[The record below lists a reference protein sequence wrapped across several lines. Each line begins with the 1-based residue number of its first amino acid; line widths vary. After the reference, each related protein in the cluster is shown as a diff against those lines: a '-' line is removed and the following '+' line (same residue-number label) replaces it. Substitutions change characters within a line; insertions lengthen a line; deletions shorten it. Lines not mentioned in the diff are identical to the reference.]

1 MKAYGCSISEKKYRQ
16 EQYSQKESKLKIKS
30 FFEPDPNHEEDMTQD
45 TFPDDKA
52 YQQRLVEEELKA
64 LASRDLFVRR
74 GRNNR
79 VFAKFIRREI
89 FREN

>member
-1 MKAYGCSISEKKYRQ
+1 M
-16 EQYSQKESKLKIKS
+16 
-30 FFEPDPNHEEDMTQD
+30 
-45 TFPDDKA
+45 
-52 YQQRLVEEELKA
+52 EEELKA

-89 FREN
+89 FRENQDINFD